1 MLGRV
6 ALRRVDVD
14 WDDREKDVDDER
26 AWKSR
31 GRGRF
36 TGRSTNETK
45 GDLLTG
51 VTPAPN
57 DMAIEEAEIEGGAD
71 RLSAV
76 RSWPSRTWVRTG
88 PQREVRV
95 SGPEIVGPDLCRGGQ
110 GQLLF
115 GPDLGVGPGPDLD
128 RTYFL
133 CESNVFFLMP

>member
-71 RLSAV
+71 DEKEVYDA
-76 RSWPSRTWVRTG
+76 
-88 PQREVRV
+88 EVREPPCIAAAD
-95 SGPEIVGPDLCRGGQ
+95 SCSC
-110 GQLLF
+110 LL
-115 GPDLGVGPGPDLD
+115 
-128 RTYFL
+128 
-133 CESNVFFLMP
+133 NHH